1 MRRPRFFS
9 TAGLIAA
16 ALTLAA
22 WRIYSRRPR
31 GRIPSIEGLE
41 DPEVSQA
48 FNQIARMPQMRFL
61 RRYAIRRA
69 LFMVQQ
75 GEAVDLGC
83 GPGYLV
89 VEMAQQAPGL
99 HVTGIDLSDGML
111 QQAQSCAQRSGLIGR
126 VAFRKGDAAQ
136 IPFADNSLDLVI
148 STLSLHHWSDPVAVL
163 DEIDRVLR
171 PGGAYVIFDLR
182 RDMTAPGY
190 LLLWSVT
197 NFIVPAALYR
207 INEPLGSR
215 DAAYTPEE
223 AAQLADRSSLRGW
236 QITPGPLWLTIEGI
250 KG

>member
-1 MRRPRFFS
+1 MKGKSIIR
-9 TAGLIAA
+9 LIA
-16 ALTLAA
+16 LAGSIIVA
-22 WRIYSRRPR
+22 GWLVYSRRPR

-41 DPEVSQA
+41 DPEVSRA
-48 FNQIARMPQMRFL
+48 FNQLAKMPQMRFL

-89 VEMAQQAPGL
+89 YEMAQQAPGL

-111 QQAQSCAQRSGLIGR
+111 QQAQSCAQRSGLLGR

-163 DEIDRVLR
+163 NEIDRVLR

-182 RDMTAPGY
+182 RDMAAPGY
-190 LLLWSVT
+190 LLLWTVT

-215 DAAYTPEE
+215 NAAYTPED

-236 QITPGPLWLTIEGI
+236 QITLGPLWLTIEGI
-250 KG
+250 KR